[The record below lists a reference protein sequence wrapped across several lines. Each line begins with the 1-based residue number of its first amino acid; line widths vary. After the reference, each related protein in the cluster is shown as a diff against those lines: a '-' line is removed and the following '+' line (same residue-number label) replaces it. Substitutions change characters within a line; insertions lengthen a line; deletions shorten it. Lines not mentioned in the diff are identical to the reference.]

1 MTDQDTMASTILD
14 LVRRKR
20 EGTYWDFKLK
30 HHDNTADLVHDV
42 LCLANAEHSG
52 RRYLVFGVNN
62 ETFQIVSIAETE
74 GRRTQADII
83 ALFRD
88 NARKLF
94 QSRYPDLHLREIQ
107 LAGKSLDVL
116 VIEDGSHKPYYL
128 VEPYVKGRRKVHAHH
143 IYTRVG
149 DTNTPISDS
158 APPHEI
164 ERMWRERFG
173 LDKPPLERAKRYLD
187 NSYDWA
193 VVSEHPTDGFPYYFH
208 KEFPEFTLATMELDS
223 ATVACDEEWTRGEIA
238 THNNAAAYY
247 KLYYHQTLLNRTRF
261 VTFDDRKKSMV
272 APDWEPLGAGR
283 FYFYR
288 EGSIGYSL
296 QRFLASQEGQDH
308 SKSLRI
314 RGEIS
319 IHDEARRFWPRGMNI
334 PVLQAW
340 ELEGFLDNQRNQP
353 ISCPSRDEAE
363 QYQLFLRNQL
373 EFEKWR
379 QNRQRAK

>member
-1 MTDQDTMASTILD
+1 MTDKDTMASTILD
-14 LVRRKR
+14 LVSRQG

-62 ETFQIVSIAETE
+62 ETFEIVSILETE
-74 GRRTQADII
+74 ERRTQADII

-94 QSRYPDLHLREIQ
+94 QSRYPDFHLREIQ
-107 LAGKSLDVL
+107 LEGKSLDVL
-116 VIEDGSHKPYYL
+116 VIEDRPHKPYYF
-128 VEPYVKGRRKVHAHH
+128 VEPYAKGRRKVHAHH

-173 LDKPPLERAKRYLD
+173 LDKPPLERARMYLVD
-187 NSYDWA
+187 PGEWA
-193 VVSEHPTDGFPYYFH
+193 AVSEDPTDGFPYYYH
-208 KEFPEFTLATMELDS
+208 REFPEFTLTTSGTDS
-223 ATVACDEEWTRGEIA
+223 PYIARNEEWTRGEIA
-238 THNNAAAYY
+238 RHNNSAGYY
-247 KLYYHQTLLNRTRF
+247 KLYYHQTLLNSTRF
-261 VTFDDRKKSMV
+261 VSFDDHKKSMV

-283 FYFYR
+283 FYFYKAD
-288 EGSIGYSL
+288 SIGYSF
-296 QRFLASQEGQDH
+296 QRFLVSQEGQDY
-308 SKSLRI
+308 SESLRV
-314 RGEIS
+314 RGES
-319 IHDEARRFWPRGMNI
+319 PIHDEARRFWPRGMKI
-334 PVLQAW
+334 PVLEAW
-340 ELEGFLDNQRNQP
+340 ELESFLDGQENEPRSWP
-353 ISCPSRDEAE
+353 GTDEAE

-373 EFEKWR
+373 DFEKWR
-379 QNRQRAK
+379 QQRQRTE